1 MVRRPLGR
9 KARTCKNPM
18 RYQVLA
24 ARIGHGPRKVYRT
37 AHEQFAAHNQTS
49 GQPWLPR
56 RAGFHYASPSSNRN
70 GRKHTMASDPSRM
83 GEMTMDVA
91 SLYREEIYTDR
102 KVGTLRVLQPV
113 RSDGSDDDSR
123 TTVYQGEAQLMTNM
137 GPLPIN
143 FDIDAKSLEEAIA
156 GYAEATKAG
165 IERAMREIQEMRR
178 QASSSIVLP
187 PAGATLGPGG
197 TLPGGGKI
205 QIP

>member
-1 MVRRPLGR
+1 
-9 KARTCKNPM
+9 
-18 RYQVLA
+18 
-24 ARIGHGPRKVYRT
+24 
-37 AHEQFAAHNQTS
+37 
-49 GQPWLPR
+49 
-56 RAGFHYASPSSNRN
+56 
-70 GRKHTMASDPSRM
+70 MASDPNRM
-83 GEMTMDVA
+83 SEAAIDAA

-113 RSDGSDDDSR
+113 KSDGSPDTLRR
-123 TTVYQGEAQLMTNM
+123 TVFQGEAQLMTNM

-143 FDIDAKSLEEAIA
+143 FDIDADTLSEAIA
-156 GYAEATKAG
+156 AYPEATKAG

-197 TLPGGGKI
+197 VLPGGGGKI